1 MHLLPIIL
9 LSSLSIL
16 QRNMSECWVCTLNL
30 LYVQSRNPT
39 WTLSC
44 SWECWRGRR
53 TSWLSQRL
61 MSRGRWSFHTQCKWT
76 RLVSQKQLN
85 TTHLPLSESTP
96 LIWRRAHSTW
106 SGTRPLPR
114 WWPQE
119 QCSSSER
126 VVSTE
131 VGLCCL
137 LSVAQAQPAGGS
149 EGGWAGLG
157 APQGVAWRG
166 LAEGSSRTGRCIFES
181 IQSVQVN
188 QQDIFP
194 SVFAMGLFPPYIIKL
209 LIAYDI
215 LGIQPRSFRQVL
227 LSEGSLS

>member
-1 MHLLPIIL
+1 M
-9 LSSLSIL
+9 
-16 QRNMSECWVCTLNL
+16 
-30 LYVQSRNPT
+30 
-39 WTLSC
+39 
-44 SWECWRGRR
+44 
-53 TSWLSQRL
+53 
-61 MSRGRWSFHTQCKWT
+61 
-76 RLVSQKQLN
+76 
-85 TTHLPLSESTP
+85 
-96 LIWRRAHSTW
+96 
-106 SGTRPLPR
+106 
-114 WWPQE
+114 
-119 QCSSSER
+119 
-126 VVSTE
+126 STE

-149 EGGWAGLG
+149 EGGWAGLA